1 MARQALAVLKPSVNW
16 RFGGASSYGSPGTG
30 GAMGFADVALRNAL
44 YAALSSRPPQ
54 GRCYPNALSS
64 AIMTAKPPR
73 NPSVAMSVVPLR
85 TVSGISSSTT
95 T

>member
-1 MARQALAVLKPSVNW
+1 MALTNRLIWLLLALIGIVA
-16 RFGGASSYGSPGTG
+16 GGYMAWIAWG
-30 GAMGFADVALRNAL
+30 ALRVED
-44 YAALSSRPPQ
+44 PQ
-54 GRCYPNALSS
+54 RDYESHLILPARYPSALSS
-64 AIMTAKPPR
+64 AIITAKPPM